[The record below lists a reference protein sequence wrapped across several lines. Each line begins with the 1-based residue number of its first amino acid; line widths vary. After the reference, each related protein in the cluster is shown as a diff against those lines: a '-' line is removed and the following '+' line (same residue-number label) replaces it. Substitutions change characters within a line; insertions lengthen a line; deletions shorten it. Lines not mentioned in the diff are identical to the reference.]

1 MDNINN
7 SKLGWAHIKGAL
19 VCGIGFYTDAYDLFV
34 VSLAV
39 QMIGFVYF
47 PNQGNK
53 VPLDLEKGIKVAA
66 IIGVIIGDLV
76 FGYLSDILGRKKM
89 YGSELVIIISTTVI
103 SCFAADTP
111 SGMTVCGMLIFW
123 RFLLGI
129 GIGGDYPVSAIMTAE
144 LANTK
149 NRG

>member
-1 MDNINN
+1 
-7 SKLGWAHIKGAL
+7 
-19 VCGIGFYTDAYDLFV
+19 
-34 VSLAV
+34 
-39 QMIGFVYF
+39 MIGFVYF
-47 PNQGNK
+47 TDQDNK
-53 VPLDLEKGIKVAA
+53 VPLDQEKGIKVAA
-66 IIGVIIGDLV
+66 LIGVIIGDLL

-89 YGSELVIIISTTVI
+89 YGSELLIIICTTIV

-123 RFLLGI
+123 RFFLGI